1 MLAPNE
7 SKGAEFSHSQGR
19 KRKLLLVS
27 LDVRCW
33 SRRTGLGLSKGR
45 AAHETEGGDS
55 NNELPHLKLL
65 FGFET
70 PVWIVRSQREH
81 ESHVPKVGRLPAL
94 SPTDGGLFVS
104 CVSGEAYQTGDAGL
118 Y

>member
-1 MLAPNE
+1 MRIPAVRCGRGTEALGIAPAPEMLAPNE
-7 SKGAEFSHSQGR
+7 SKGAEFSHSRGR
-19 KRKLLLVS
+19 KRRLLLVS

-65 FGFET
+65 FGLYEANGST
-70 PVWIVRSQREH
+70 KPRS
-81 ESHVPKVGRLPAL
+81 
-94 SPTDGGLFVS
+94 
-104 CVSGEAYQTGDAGL
+104 
-118 Y
+118 